1 MPAKYPLDIITPE
14 KVFFS
19 GEVESVIIPT
29 LDGYLGIQRKHE
41 PMVIA
46 LEIGQMKIS
55 IDGEWKRCT
64 TSEGFIEIRPDKT
77 IIFSQAVEWPEEI
90 DLKRAQDAKEAAEDR
105 LRQKLSAEE
114 YKENHIALQRAM
126 VRLQVGRKHIEND

>member
-1 MPAKYPLDIITPE
+1 MPAKYPLEIITPE

-19 GEVESVIIPT
+19 GEVESVIVPT
-29 LDGYLGIQRKHE
+29 PDGYLGIQRNHE

-46 LEIGQMKIS
+46 LKIGRMEIN
-55 IDGEWKRCT
+55 IDGDWKKCT
-64 TSEGFIEIRPDKT
+64 ASEGFIEIRPDRT

-90 DLKRAQDAKEAAEDR
+90 DLRRAQEAKEAAEER
-105 LRQKLSAEE
+105 LRQNLSAKE
-114 YKENHIALQRAM
+114 YVQSKIALQRAM

>member
-1 MPAKYPLDIITPE
+1 MASKYPLEIITPE

-19 GEVESVIIPT
+19 GEVESLIIPT
-29 LDGYLGIQRKHE
+29 PDGYFGIQRKHE

-55 IDGEWKRCT
+55 VDGTWKKCT

-90 DLKRAQDAKEAAEDR
+90 DLRRAQEAKDAAEEK
-105 LRQKLSAEE
+105 LRRKLSQWE
-114 YKENHIALQRAM
+114 YAQSKVALQRAM
-126 VRLQVGRKHIEND
+126 ARLQLGREHINNG